1 MSDTFFTVYRTAR
14 WDTSFSLWGKEHLI
28 WLGIFCVLAVLLLI
42 PYRRM
47 GDMGRLRT
55 LHALTALLFADELL
69 KHLFLLRLGEEDVD
83 YLPLHLCSV
92 GLFVCI
98 WYAIRPNRYAG
109 ELLFAVSLPG
119 AAVALLFPGW
129 SVLPPWSFLS
139 IHSFTFHMLLCLIPL
154 ALLVSGELKPHP
166 GRLWFCML
174 FLVGTA
180 IPVWFLDRRWGT
192 NFYFLTYPGTGNP
205 LVWFEAR
212 FGNPGY
218 QIGLPVCAA
227 ILWAVEYGILALA
240 RLVGRIRQKPDGQGA
255 SD

>member
-1 MSDTFFTVYRTAR
+1 MSDPLFTVYRTAR
-14 WDTSFSLWGKEHLI
+14 WDASFSIWGREHWI
-28 WLGIFCVLAVLLLI
+28 WLGIFCLLALTFLPL
-42 PYRRM
+42 YRRM
-47 GDMGRLRT
+47 GRRGRRRAL
-55 LHALTALLFADELL
+55 LALTGLLLADEAFKHILL
-69 KHLFLLRLGEEDVD
+69 LWLGEEDVD

-92 GLFVCI
+92 GLFVCL

-129 SVLPPWSFLS
+129 SVLPPWSLLS
-139 IHSFTFHMLLCLIPL
+139 VHSFTFHMFLCLIPL
-154 ALLVSGELKPHP
+154 ALLVSGELKPDP
-166 GRLWFCML
+166 RRLWLCML
-174 FLVGTA
+174 FLVVTA
-180 IPVWFLDRRWGT
+180 IPIWFLDRRWGT

-227 ILWAVEYGILALA
+227 LLWTVQYGITL
-240 RLVGRIRQKPDGQGA
+240 LVRRTRRKEQKRENCETE
-255 SD
+255 